1 MAVTQIVVFIFL
13 GVVQCKAMLNP
24 VVLVP
29 GLGGSQIRARL
40 NKPHAVASYCKKRT
54 QSFTDLWL
62 DIKQLTFLWI
72 NCFLDNMRLEYDN
85 VTRTTKNSPGVET
98 MIPGFGTTETVEY
111 LDSVKIPLTK
121 YFNDIVQAMVKW
133 GYKRNVLVFGAP
145 YDFRKAPNELKGY
158 LTALQQLIERAY
170 YKNKNQRVYII
181 THSMGSP
188 VTLYLLNRMT
198 QAWKDKFIMG
208 FISLAGVWGGALKPI
223 RLMITGD
230 SLHIPLINPLK
241 TRRMQRSM
249 TSTAWLMPSDE
260 FWKPDEVLVVTPARN
275 YTVRDYKQ
283 LFKDIDYETGY
294 MIWEDTKGLVNP
306 LQAPQVEMHCL
317 HGVDVPTA
325 GRFLYDKSTWLKKNP
340 KYIKDNGDGTVNIRS
355 LLGCLRLQDQQ
366 NQTVYHKTF
375 HGVEHLDI
383 LHHKDVIA
391 YIKGVLI
398 KK

>member
-29 GLGGSQIRARL
+29 GDGGSQIRARL
-40 NKPHAVASYCKKRT
+40 NKPHKVAPYCKKQT
-54 QSFTDLWL
+54 QTFTDLWL
-62 DIKQLTFLWI
+62 DMKELTPLWI
-72 NCFLDNMRLEYDN
+72 NCFVDNMRLEYDN

-133 GYKRNVLVFGAP
+133 GYKRNVSVFGAP

-158 LTALQQLIERAY
+158 LTTLQQLIERAY
-170 YKNKNQRVYII
+170 YNNNNQRVYMI

-230 SLHIPLINPLK
+230 NLHIPLISPLK
-241 TRRMQRSM
+241 PRRMQRSM

-260 FWKPDEVLVVTPARN
+260 FWKPDEVLVVSPARN

-294 MIWEDTKGLVNP
+294 MTWEDTKGLVNP

-340 KYIKDNGDGTVNIRS
+340 KYVKDNGDGTVNIRS
-355 LLGCLRLQDQQ
+355 LLGCLRLRDQQ
-366 NQTVYHKTF
+366 NQTVYHQTF

-391 YIKGVLI
+391 YIKGVLM
-398 KK
+398 K

>member
-1 MAVTQIVVFIFL
+1 
-13 GVVQCKAMLNP
+13 MLNP

-29 GLGGSQIRARL
+29 GDGGSQIRARL
-40 NKPHAVASYCKKRT
+40 NKPHKVAPYCKKQT
-54 QSFTDLWL
+54 QTFTDLWL
-62 DIKQLTFLWI
+62 DMKELTPLWI
-72 NCFLDNMRLEYDN
+72 NCFVDNMRLEYDN

-121 YFNDIVQAMVKW
+121 YFNDIVQAMVEW
-133 GYKRNVLVFGAP
+133 GYKRNVSVFGAP
-145 YDFRKAPNELKGY
+145 YDFRKAPNELNGY

-170 YKNKNQRVYII
+170 YNNNHQRVYMI

-188 VTLYLLNRMT
+188 VTLYLLNHMT

-230 SLHIPLINPLK
+230 NLHIPLISPLK
-241 TRRMQRSM
+241 ARRMQRSM

-260 FWKPDEVLVVTPARN
+260 FWKPDEVLVVSPARN

-294 MIWEDTKGLVNP
+294 MTWEDTKGLVNP

-317 HGVDVPTA
+317 HGVDFPTA

-340 KYIKDNGDGTVNIRS
+340 KYVKDNGDGTVNIRS
-355 LLGCLRLQDQQ
+355 LLGCLRLRDQQ

-375 HGVEHLDI
+375 HGVEHLAI

>member
-29 GLGGSQIRARL
+29 GDGGSQIRARL
-40 NKPHAVASYCKKRT
+40 NKPHKVAPYCKKQT
-54 QSFTDLWL
+54 QTFTDLWL
-62 DIKQLTFLWI
+62 DMKELTPLWI
-72 NCFLDNMRLEYDN
+72 NCFVDNMRLEYDN

-133 GYKRNVLVFGAP
+133 GYKRNVSVFGAP

-170 YKNKNQRVYII
+170 YNNNNQRVYMI

-230 SLHIPLINPLK
+230 NLHIPLISPLK
-241 TRRMQRSM
+241 PRRMQRSM

-260 FWKPDEVLVVTPARN
+260 FWKPDEVLVVSPARN

-294 MIWEDTKGLVNP
+294 MTWEDTKGLVKP

-340 KYIKDNGDGTVNIRS
+340 KYVKDNGDGTVNIRS
-355 LLGCLRLQDQQ
+355 LLGCLRLRDQQ
-366 NQTVYHKTF
+366 NQTVNHQTF

-391 YIKGVLI
+391 YIKGVLM
-398 KK
+398 K